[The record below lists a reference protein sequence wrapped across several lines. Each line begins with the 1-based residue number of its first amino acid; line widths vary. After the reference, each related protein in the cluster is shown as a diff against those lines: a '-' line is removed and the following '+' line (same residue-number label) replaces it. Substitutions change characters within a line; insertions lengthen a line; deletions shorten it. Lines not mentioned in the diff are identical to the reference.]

1 MAIGVRRVMGSDL
14 GVSITGNA
22 GPSPREGKPVGLV
35 YIAVATEDV
44 VYCQEHRFTSTRTEN
59 KLRIALAAISMAI
72 DKLKEEKQKA

>member
-1 MAIGVRRVMGSDL
+1 M
-14 GVSITGNA
+14 
-22 GPSPREGKPVGLV
+22 GLV